1 MRAKAAALG
10 VADRL
15 RDTDR
20 LSIVSFAS
28 DTAVHVE
35 ATRLAGDAR
44 SGIRAAIEGLETR
57 GNTDLSQ
64 GWLTGAECVAKAIEG
79 TGVNRVVLLSDGQAN
94 AGIVDPEQLAFHAS
108 ELAKRS
114 VTTSCVGI
122 GDDYDSIVL
131 QAIAEHGGGRLHDA
145 ELASDIVA
153 VLMGELGEI
162 GNLAAQDVSIA
173 LHVPATAKAVFVG
186 SAPTQVATGAL
197 SVSLGVLV
205 ADRPRACV
213 FRVTLPAGKIDETL
227 LFGVTARGTAPDG
240 TALEARLREVVF
252 TLVEG
257 ARNNRQPLD
266 EKASMAVAT
275 AWHADIVRTS
285 AQMNRAGERRQARR
299 YLERELRHFERYCG
313 GVPEALPLLK
323 EVAALKQNS
332 DRSWDERTR
341 KEMEFAAYAAQSNR
355 SDYRA
360 PRKSWLNRLNDES

>member
-1 MRAKAAALG
+1 MRSARPLYTSMAQ
-10 VADRL
+10 R
-15 RDTDR
+15 T
-20 LSIVSFAS
+20 AS
-28 DTAVHVE
+28 
-35 ATRLAGDAR
+35 
-44 SGIRAAIEGLETR
+44 
-57 GNTDLSQ
+57 
-64 GWLTGAECVAKAIEG
+64 
-79 TGVNRVVLLSDGQAN
+79 
-94 AGIVDPEQLAFHAS
+94 
-108 ELAKRS
+108 
-114 VTTSCVGI
+114 TT
-122 GDDYDSIVL
+122 L
-131 QAIAEHGGGRLHDA
+131 QN
-145 ELASDIVA
+145 S
-153 VLMGELGEI
+153 
-162 GNLAAQDVSIA
+162 
-173 LHVPATAKAVFVG
+173 T
-186 SAPTQVATGAL
+186 
-197 SVSLGVLV
+197 
-205 ADRPRACV
+205 
-213 FRVTLPAGKIDETL
+213 
-227 LFGVTARGTAPDG
+227 